1 MTTDTPISDPLRVER
16 DGAIVTLVYNRPQAL
31 NAINVPMAQALLAA
45 LQDIAQDD
53 SVRALVLRG
62 EGRAFMAGGD
72 LQTLQRDP
80 LAGVDALLAP
90 LNQAMLLL
98 AGLNAPVIAQV
109 QGVAVGAGLSLM
121 LQADFVLAAEG
132 ATFNL
137 AYINLGASCDVAA
150 SWALPRWVGLR
161 RALEISMLGETLD
174 AAQAQQMGLLN
185 RVLPAD
191 ALEAEV
197 RRLAQRLAD
206 GPTQALG
213 HMRRLMRRLMRASL
227 ETDLETQLGAE
238 WQAFRACAPTD
249 DLRAGIDA
257 FFQKQPAR
265 FTGR

>member
-1 MTTDTPISDPLRVER
+1 MNSMPPDSPPCEEALRIER
-16 DGAIVTLVYNRPQAL
+16 DGAIVTLVFNRPQAL
-31 NAINVPMAQALLAA
+31 NAINVAMAQALLAA

-72 LQTLQRDP
+72 LLTLQRDP

-90 LNQAMLLL
+90 LNQALLLL
-98 AGLNAPVIAQV
+98 AKLNAPVIAQV
-109 QGVAVGAGLSLM
+109 QGAAAGAGLSLM

-132 ATFNL
+132 AQFNL
-137 AYINLGASCDVAA
+137 AYINLGASCDVGA

-161 RALEISMLGETLD
+161 RALEIAMLGEALD
-174 AAQAQQMGLLN
+174 ASQALQMGLIN
-185 RVLPAD
+185 RIVPAAELPD
-191 ALEAEV
+191 EV
-197 RRLAQRLAD
+197 QRLAARLAQ

-213 HMRRLMRRLMRASL
+213 HMRRLMRASL
-227 ETDLETQLGAE
+227 ETDLQAQLQAE
-238 WQAFRACAPTD
+238 WQAFRACAQTH

>member
-1 MTTDTPISDPLRVER
+1 MTTDTSSSNPLRVER
-16 DGAIVTLVYNRPQAL
+16 DGAIVTLVFNRPQAL
-31 NAINVPMAQALLAA
+31 NAINVPMAQALLVA

-72 LQTLQRDP
+72 LVTLQRDP
-80 LAGVDALLAP
+80 VGGVDALLEP

-109 QGVAVGAGLSLM
+109 QGAAAGAGLSLM

-132 ATFNL
+132 AKFNL
-137 AYINLGASCDVAA
+137 AYINLGASCDVGA
-150 SWALPRWVGLR
+150 SWSLPRWVGLR
-161 RALEISMLGETLD
+161 RALEISLLGETLN
-174 AAQAQQMGLLN
+174 ATQAQQMGLIN
-185 RVLPAD
+185 RALPAE
-191 ALEAEV
+191 ALETAV
-197 RRLAQRLAD
+197 LQLARRLAD

-213 HMRRLMRRLMRASL
+213 HMRRLMRASL
-227 ETDLETQLGAE
+227 ETDLKTQLGAE
-238 WQAFRACAPTD
+238 WQAFRACAQTD

>member
-1 MTTDTPISDPLRVER
+1 MTTAPPISDPLRVER
-16 DGAIVTLVYNRPQAL
+16 DGAIVTLVFNRPQAL
-31 NAINVPMAQALLAA
+31 NAINVPMAQALLTA
-45 LQDIAQDD
+45 LQGIAQDD

-80 LAGVDALLAP
+80 VGGVDALLAP

-109 QGVAVGAGLSLM
+109 QGVAAGAGLSLM

-132 ATFNL
+132 AKFNL
-137 AYINLGASCDVAA
+137 AYINLGASCDVGA

-191 ALEAEV
+191 ALEPEV

-213 HMRRLMRRLMRASL
+213 HMRRLMRASL

-238 WQAFRACAPTD
+238 WQAFRACAQTD

>member
-1 MTTDTPISDPLRVER
+1 MTTDTSSSDPLRVER
-16 DGAIVTLVYNRPQAL
+16 DGAIVTLVFNRPQAL
-31 NAINVPMAQALLAA
+31 NAINVAMAQALLAA
-45 LQDIAQDD
+45 LQDIARDD

-62 EGRAFMAGGD
+62 AGRAFMAGGD
-72 LQTLQRDP
+72 LVTLQRDP
-80 LAGVDALLAP
+80 LDGVDALLEP

-109 QGVAVGAGLSLM
+109 QGVAAGAGLSLM
-121 LQADFVLAAEG
+121 LQADFVLASEG
-132 ATFNL
+132 SKFNL
-137 AYINLGASCDVAA
+137 AYINLGASCDVGA

-174 AAQAQQMGLLN
+174 AAQAQHMGLIN

-191 ALEAEV
+191 ALESEV
-197 RRLAQRLAD
+197 RHLALRLAN

-213 HMRRLMRRLMRASL
+213 HMRRLMRASL
-227 ETDLETQLGAE
+227 ETDLPTQLGAE
-238 WQAFRACAPTD
+238 WQAFRACAQTD